1 MLSVLIHPHQP
12 AWFLHRL
19 LRVFSLIASRAFFCV
34 GSPRCPDRCQF
45 LDRGG
50 LHKQFLSFPLP
61 EDPEAEAVA
70 KDYSRIPHIESLA
83 AMLINPRFDDDEVRR
98 TTIALRG
105 S

>member
-1 MLSVLIHPHQP
+1 MIAKFRDRWERLKESAKRKKSAKMAENADLSVRERI
-12 AWFLHRL
+12 
-19 LRVFSLIASRAFFCV
+19 
-34 GSPRCPDRCQF
+34 D
-45 LDRGG
+45 
-50 LHKQFLSFPLP
+50 